1 MLRLVGI
8 GLALAALGAALL
20 AAWKWRQGSQSGQLS
35 SYGSAAICTA
45 VCVVLAA
52 LSSVAVAFAPGAL
65 APRAILASA
74 PIAPPTETAPAPS
87 PRPAG
92 GAFSAMR
99 QACSADFQKS
109 CPDAK
114 PGNGALAACI
124 KQNQD
129 SFSDPCKTAIAQM
142 RANWQAQ
149 SGPRA
154 AMRQACLVDF
164 QAFCPDAK
172 PGPGGAIAACIKQ
185 NHDSFSDPCK
195 TAIAQMRAQRQEQ
208 PQNAGPDPDP

>member
-99 QACSADFQKS
+99 QAC
-109 CPDAK
+109 
-114 PGNGALAACI
+114 
-124 KQNQD
+124 
-129 SFSDPCKTAIAQM
+129 
-142 RANWQAQ
+142 
-149 SGPRA
+149 
-154 AMRQACLVDF
+154 LVDF